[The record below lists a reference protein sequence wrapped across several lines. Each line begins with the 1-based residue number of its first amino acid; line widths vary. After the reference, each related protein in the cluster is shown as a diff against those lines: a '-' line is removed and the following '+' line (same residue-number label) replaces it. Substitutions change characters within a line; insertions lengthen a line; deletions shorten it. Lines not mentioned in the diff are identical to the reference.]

1 MKFGINAPI
10 SEISLLPA
18 LMQGAYH
25 SQVLSNL
32 LTFAF
37 FILIGLEIRE
47 GLEKPK
53 EIILPAL
60 CALSGMLF
68 PAIIFIALHT
78 GANAWAVAM
87 PTDVALAIGALSIL
101 GKRVNPSVRLFLLT
115 LAVADDFLSL
125 VVIGIFFR
133 NDLHLASAIYTLGAA
148 TLGFVLPLRTQ
159 LIKYL
164 SPVATFVIIPIYIWI
179 NLLSHLNFS
188 LATHKISVGLIVAR
202 VLGKVIGISL
212 AAWALT
218 RFSKLKLPPTLDL
231 HEVVGAGALAGM
243 GLTVSIVI
251 AEITLKTDP
260 ELAQVRIG
268 LFFAAIISGFIGISW
283 LALGARLNK

>member
-1 MKFGINAPI
+1 
-10 SEISLLPA
+10 
-18 LMQGAYH
+18 MQGAYH
-25 SQVLSNL
+25 SHVLSNL
-32 LTFAF
+32 LTFTF

-53 EIILPAL
+53 EIILPGL

-101 GKRVNPSVRLFLLT
+101 GRRVNPSVRLFLLT

-133 NDLHLASAIYTLGAA
+133 NDLHLANAIYTLGAA
-148 TLGFVLPLRTQ
+148 TIGFVIPFRTQ

-164 SPVATFVIIPIYIWI
+164 SPIATFVIIPIYIWI

-202 VLGKVIGISL
+202 VLGKVIGISF

-218 RFSKLKLPPTLDL
+218 RFTKLKLPPTLDL
-231 HEVVGAGALAGM
+231 HEVVGVGALAGM
-243 GLTVSIVI
+243 GLTVSVVI
-251 AEITLKTDP
+251 AQIALKTTS
-260 ELAQVRIG
+260 ELDQVRIG
-268 LFFAAIISGFIGISW
+268 LFFAALISGILGTLW
-283 LALGARLNK
+283 LAMRSKTDA

>member
-1 MKFGINAPI
+1 
-10 SEISLLPA
+10 
-18 LMQGAYH
+18 
-25 SQVLSNL
+25 
-32 LTFAF
+32 
-37 FILIGLEIRE
+37 
-47 GLEKPK
+47 
-53 EIILPAL
+53 
-60 CALSGMLF
+60 
-68 PAIIFIALHT
+68 
-78 GANAWAVAM
+78 M

-231 HEVVGAGALAGM
+231 HEVVGVGALAGM